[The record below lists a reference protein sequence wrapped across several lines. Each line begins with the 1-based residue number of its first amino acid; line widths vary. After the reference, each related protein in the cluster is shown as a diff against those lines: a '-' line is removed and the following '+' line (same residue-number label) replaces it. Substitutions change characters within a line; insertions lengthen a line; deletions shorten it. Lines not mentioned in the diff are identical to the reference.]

1 MGTKRSE
8 FSLPA
13 SQKFTSGPETPVHS
27 QSPLRHFPLQP
38 VLPPISL
45 RNIYIFPETSHDK
58 FKGPRL
64 EMDIAFLDSLLGSL
78 GNGAGSGAEPESSA
92 SLFERLGAAEVEVM
106 LTEEEGLTVAQQL
119 EKYGLEDMLD
129 PNVQAIVSEAEM
141 MAEMMPMPAPVPDRV
156 TESVPTPAQP
166 FSTHEVKKKSRS
178 QKKKREEVPVSD
190 DDEVQVVDVKPA
202 KKMGL
207 PKKVVIPGE
216 FVVKRPRKSSPNT
229 NENFENEGEG
239 PFSSVKVWRGR
250 GPNIMAEMLPAPV
263 PAPVTESVPTPAP
276 EPLSV
281 PEVKKK
287 SRPQK
292 KKREEVPVSDD
303 DEVQVVDV
311 IPAKKMGLPKKVVI
325 PGEFVKRPRKSSQ
338 NTNENFENEGEGPS
352 SSVKVWR
359 GRGPNRSKPPPQVK
373 SRIQLAREEMMGFD
387 AENEVIEPDVLIPEV
402 LIPRGQVASEDVEAL
417 MKIFFPP
424 KGSEKFRRSGK
435 WYA

>member
-92 SLFERLGAAEVEVM
+92 SLFERLGAAEVEAM
-106 LTEEEGLTVAQQL
+106 LAEDEGLTVAQQL

-129 PNVQAIVSEAEM
+129 PNIQAIVSE
-141 MAEMMPMPAPVPDRV
+141 V
-156 TESVPTPAQP
+156 
-166 FSTHEVKKKSRS
+166 
-178 QKKKREEVPVSD
+178 
-190 DDEVQVVDVKPA
+190 
-202 KKMGL
+202 
-207 PKKVVIPGE
+207 
-216 FVVKRPRKSSPNT
+216 
-229 NENFENEGEG
+229 
-239 PFSSVKVWRGR
+239 
-250 GPNIMAEMLPAPV
+250 MAEMLPAPAPEPAPV
-263 PAPVTESVPTPAP
+263 PVPVTESVPTPAP

-292 KKREEVPVSDD
+292 KKREEVPVSED

-311 IPAKKMGLPKKVVI
+311 KPAKKMGLPKKVVI
-325 PGEFVKRPRKSSQ
+325 PGEFVKRPRKLSQ
-338 NTNENFENEGEGPS
+338 NTKENCENEGEGPS

-373 SRIQLAREEMMGFD
+373 SRIQLAMEEMMGLD
-387 AENEVIEPDVLIPEV
+387 AENEVIAPDEELIPEELAGFDHV
-402 LIPRGQVASEDVEAL
+402 EVYRAEQSREAL
-417 MKIFFPP
+417 WKKWAGSYRDPRP
-424 KGSEKFRRSGK
+424 KDFKPSLKEKSFRKKAKVHEQPVSTNPLVVFRRTADGGIVDVRRVTLGNRR
-435 WYA
+435 